1 MEIVSLSLLFGLI
14 VVCDQVLNGQFKMSQ
29 RVLDWIDRKSERINP
44 QDHSTPES

>member
-14 VVCDQVLNGQFKMSQ
+14 VVSDQVLNGQFKMSQ
-29 RVLDWIDRKSERINP
+29 RVLDWIDRKSRINS